1 MVVVYCLPPTYD
13 EAGARPNIAHNRIFP
28 LRVVDVPCVLVVDDD
43 PDIRRMLEDVLTD
56 EGHQVRVASN
66 GREALAFV
74 EHQAVD
80 LILLDLMMPV
90 MDGPAFY
97 QAYRARVDNDPERA
111 PVVVISAD
119 RNVREQAAQLGV
131 DSYLTKPFDLDALL
145 DQVER
150 FTA

>member
-1 MVVVYCLPPTYD
+1 MP
-13 EAGARPNIAHNRIFP
+13 R
-28 LRVVDVPCVLVVDDD
+28 VLVVDDD

-74 EHQAVD
+74 EHQSVD

-97 QAYRARVDNDPERA
+97 QAYRAHVDDDPGRA

-150 FTA
+150 FTS